1 MSEITPE
8 RRDQAIHYLAGTDEE
23 LAYAVAHVAR
33 TEYIA
38 KKKRQLIFLH
48 STAKTV
54 AERQAEADTHP
65 EVVEA
70 MDTHFEA
77 LRHREHLRN
86 KRKTEELVWETWRS
100 ENSNRRHGAPA
111 S

>member
-8 RRDQAIHYLAGTDEE
+8 RRDQAIHYLAETDEE

-38 KKKRQLIFLH
+38 KKVRQTIFAH
-48 STAKTV
+48 SKLKTI
-54 AERQAEADTHP
+54 ADRQAEADTAQ
-65 EVVEA
+65 ETIDA
-70 MDTHFEA
+70 MDTYFEA